1 MNMKNFYTF
10 LLSFLVNIIVFSQQ
24 QQVTYSIAPSV
35 FEENTS
41 ITITI
46 NGNSINESAW
56 GVTNNT
62 LYMWAWAFDTN
73 DTTQKGTPLN
83 GTWNSSDEA
92 AKFTYNAGNDTY
104 TKTITPTT
112 YYNTTGIGRIGF
124 LIKAKDGTGDKKS
137 QDILAEVG
145 AFQVTLTAP
154 SENST
159 TILASG
165 GNLNITATNSNG
177 VANYN
182 LKSNGVSINTANAT
196 STYSFNHT
204 NITGNQN
211 YELEVIQG
219 TTTIVKKFSAVVS
232 PNVVSEAIPAGLVNG
247 INYNQSDATKATLVL
262 DAPGKD
268 FVYVAGSFNNWQ
280 PTAAYAMK
288 KDATSGSTKFWL
300 ELTGLTSGTNYT
312 YQYWVVDQTPLAGS
326 PSLVKAAD
334 PFSTLVLSPFDDPGI
349 PATTYPSLPA
359 YPTGQEREVT
369 VLKTGE
375 AAYPWKVSNFTKP
388 EKEKLVIYE
397 LLVRDFDAKRN
408 FQDIINRIDYFKNLG
423 INAIQLMPIMEYE
436 GNESWGYN
444 TSFHMALDKFYGTKD
459 KLKELVDICHQNGI
473 AVILDVALNHA
484 FGRNSLVRMWMNDPD
499 GDGWGSPSTENPYFN
514 TIAKHSYSV
523 GEDFNHSSSYTK
535 NYVKQVVKH
544 WINEYKIDG
553 FRWDLTKGFT
563 QNCTAS
569 DESCTN
575 QYQQDRV
582 DILKEYADFSW
593 SVDSNH
599 YVIFEHLGTDAEEK
613 EWANFKVNEGKGV
626 MLWGKMTDEYNE
638 LTMGW
643 SNKNLSRTTSTSRG
657 FAKNRLIAYPES
669 HDEERLM
676 YKNLQFGN
684 SSNAS
689 HNVKNLDV
697 ALSRMP
703 ALGAVSILVPGPKM
717 LWHFGELGMENS
729 IFTCTDGTVNTSSDA
744 TTGDCKLSTKPQPQ
758 WTNNWLADAKRKKIY
773 DDWSKMINLKK
784 TEAVFDGSAT
794 ISSANTN
801 TPNIKVTNSTL
812 SPSQL
817 KDVLIISN
825 FDVVAK
831 DIATGFPY
839 TGTWYNLMDNTA
851 YNVTDANQTIN
862 LQPGEY
868 RVFGNQMAT
877 GGQGYSISSKNASC
891 GADDGQIILTVNK
904 TADYQAKITGTNYNQ
919 TITFNTTTTV
929 SNLAAGAYNVCV
941 STVGNNDEKCTAI
954 TVSKDEIAAPTGNA
968 SQTLLPNATLAQLNV
983 TGSAIKWYA
992 AASGGN
998 SLPTTTILVNNQTYY
1013 ASQTIN
1019 GCESKNRLAV
1029 KAVIDYNNFSITT
1042 KSETC
1047 SGKNNGEI
1055 EISANLSYSYVA
1067 KITGTNYNQT
1077 LNFTNNKLN
1086 VTSLVPGTYEVCVEV
1101 AAINFKQCF
1110 NVTISKGVTASARIS
1125 ANTSSNSIDII
1136 VEKGTA
1142 PYKVLIN
1149 GIQKFET
1156 NDTLINVSAN
1166 QGDLVELKTAVSC
1179 EGSVSHRITG
1189 LSKGSSA
1196 FPNPT
1201 KGEFNVSVNSDQKQ
1215 VELEIYNTE
1224 GKLVSKQKYYISN
1237 GLIKADLTRFPNGI
1251 YIAKVLL
1258 NQPIIIKIIKE

>member
-10 LLSFLVNIIVFSQQ
+10 LLTLLVNIIVFSQVSWQ
-24 QQVTYSIAPSV
+24 GGVTPEATQSATILFDKTGTGLASYTGDIYAHTGVTLNGNAWQNVIGQWGNNTTQPKLTLVSGNVYKLDLTPSIQNFYNVTAG
-35 FEENTS
+35 S
-41 ITITI
+41 ITKI
-46 NGNSINESAW
+46 NIVFRSAT
-56 GVTNNT
+56 GAQQT
-62 LYMWAWAFDTN
+62 
-73 DTTQKGTPLN
+73 
-83 GTWNSSDEA
+83 SDLEL
-92 AKFTYNAGNDTY
+92 T
-104 TKTITPTT
+104 
-112 YYNTTGIGRIGF
+112 
-124 LIKAKDGTGDKKS
+124 
-137 QDILAEVG
+137 VG
-145 AFQVTLTAP
+145 SFQATLTAP
-154 SENST
+154 KENS
-159 TILASG
+159 INIINSG
-165 GNLNITATNSNG
+165 DNLNITATNTNG
-177 VANYN
+177 NASYN
-182 LKSNGVSINTANAT
+182 LLANGVSINTFTGAN
-196 STYSFNHT
+196 YSYTDNNVTT
-204 NITGNQN
+204 NKN
-211 YELEVIQG
+211 YELKITQG
-219 TTTIVKKFSAVVS
+219 TVTFSKKFSVLLNPGAI
-232 PNVVSEAIPAGLVNG
+232 SEAMPSNLENG
-247 INYNQSDATKATLVL
+247 INYNTSDATKATLVL
-262 DAPGKD
+262 EAPGKD
-268 FVYVAGSFNNWQ
+268 FVYVAGSFNNWN
-280 PTAAYAMK
+280 PESSYAMK
-288 KDATSGSTKFWL
+288 KDPTSGKFWI
-300 ELTGLTSGTNYT
+300 ELSGLVSGTDYT
-312 YQYWVVDQTPLAGS
+312 YQYWVGDATPIANS
-326 PSLVKAAD
+326 PMIVKTAD
-334 PFSTLVLSPFDDPGI
+334 PFSTLVLSPGDDPYI
-349 PATTYPSLPA
+349 PATSYPNIPTYPL
-359 YPTGQEREVT
+359 GQDREVT

-444 TSFHMALDKFYGTKD
+444 TSFHMALDKFYGTKE
-459 KLKELVDICHQNGI
+459 KLKELVDVCHQNGI

-484 FGRNSLVRMWMNDPD
+484 FGRNPLIRMWMNDPD

-514 TIAKHSYSV
+514 TVAKHSYSV
-523 GEDFNHSSSYTK
+523 GEDFNHSSNYTK

-544 WINEYKIDG
+544 WINEFKIDG

-569 DESCTN
+569 NEGCTN

-593 SVDSNH
+593 NVDPNH

-643 SNKNLSRTTSTSRG
+643 ANKNLSRTTNTSRG
-657 FAKNRLIAYPES
+657 FTKNRLIAYPES

-684 SSNAS
+684 STNAN
-689 HNVKNLDV
+689 HDVKKLDI

-758 WTNNWLADAKRKKIY
+758 WTNNWLADVKRKKIY

-794 ISSANTN
+794 ISSTNTN
-801 TPNIKVTNSTL
+801 TPNIKVTNASL
-812 SPSQL
+812 SASQL

-839 TGTWYNLMDNTA
+839 IGTWYNLMDNTS
-851 YNVTDANQTIN
+851 YNVTDINQTIN

-919 TITFNTTTTV
+919 TITFNATTTV
-929 SNLAAGAYNVCV
+929 SNLTSGDYNVCV

-954 TVSKDEIAAPTGNA
+954 TVSKDEIAAPTGSA

-983 TGSAIKWYA
+983 TGTGIKWYA

-998 SLPTTTILVNNQTYY
+998 SLSTTAILGNNQTYY

-1047 SGKNNGEI
+1047 TGKNNGEI

-1086 VTSLVPGTYEVCVEV
+1086 VTNLVPGTYEVCVEV

-1110 NVTISKGVTASARIS
+1110 NVTISKGVTASARMS
-1125 ANTSSNSIDII
+1125 ANTSSNSIEIKVD
-1136 VEKGTA
+1136 KGTA

-1179 EGSVSHRITG
+1179 EGSVSHRISG
-1189 LSKGSSA
+1189 LSKGTTA

-1201 KGEFNVSVNSDQKQ
+1201 KGEFNISVNNDLKQ
-1215 VELEIYNTE
+1215 VELEIYNSE
-1224 GKLVSKQKYYISN
+1224 GKLVSKQKYNVSN
-1237 GLIKADLTRFPNGI
+1237 GLVKADLTRFPNGI